1 MIVEQ
6 LIKNKEVYK
15 IGSLSERP
23 VRSLLKSASWRVL
36 GTLDT
41 VLITWF
47 VTGELTVAFSVGSIE
62 LITKMALYFFH
73 ERIWDGIKWGK
84 NE

>member
-1 MIVEQ
+1 
-6 LIKNKEVYK
+6 
-15 IGSLSERP
+15 

-41 VLITWF
+41 ILITWF
-47 VTGELTVAFSVGSIE
+47 VTGELTVALSVGSIE
-62 LITKMALYFFH
+62 LITKMGLYFFH

-84 NE
+84 K

>member
-41 VLITWF
+41 ILITWF

-62 LITKMALYFFH
+62 LITKMGLYFFH

-84 NE
+84 K